1 MSDLPPEARRA
12 LEILK
17 VGNARFVERLAQSD
31 GPTNVQGPLELPGE
45 QSPTAIVLGCSDARV
60 PAEIVFDQ
68 GLGDL
73 YVIRVAGNIVAP
85 SLIGSVEFAVSEF
98 GTRLVVVMGH
108 TRCGA
113 VQATINEIRRPA
125 GPPSSN
131 LASIVDRIR
140 PHVES
145 YVRNNPHEQSSA
157 VWRGAVRANVHA
169 SVEELRAGSAIIKQL
184 IAEEGLLVVGAEYC
198 LGTGLV
204 TFFDAEGQ

>member
-1 MSDLPPEARRA
+1 MSDSPPEARRA
-12 LEILK
+12 LKILK
-17 VGNARFVERLAQSD
+17 DGNARFVERLARSG
-31 GPTNVQGPLELPGE
+31 GPANVQEPLELPDE
-45 QSPTAIVLGCSDARV
+45 QRPTAIILGCSDARV

-85 SLIGSVEFAVSEF
+85 SLVGSVEFAVSEF

-113 VQATINEIRRPA
+113 VQATIEEIRRPA
-125 GPPSSN
+125 GPPSAN

-145 YVRNNPHEQSSA
+145 YVRENPHEESSA

-169 SVEELRAGSAIIKQL
+169 SVDELRAGSAILEQL
-184 IAEEGLLVVGAEYC
+184 IAEDSILVVGAEYC
-198 LGTGLV
+198 LGSGVV
-204 TFFDAEGQ
+204 TFFDNEGP